1 METRRYI
8 NVRTWSEN
16 WFETLSASEKLVWI
30 YLNTNSSTNMLGVY
44 SMTVRRIAYECHISE
59 PAARRNIKKLEDI
72 KKLIYSDGYIILIDW
87 MAQQAMNPSM
97 RIAAQKE
104 YDKLPEEICAQLSE
118 QTHQSIKS
126 IRQDTKQAVPSL
138 PVPDCHIPQ
147 EKEEEDENPEKEH
160 EKKALEQEREGV
172 EQKPKM
178 TGQEPNMTEQEP
190 PTSGQKQEPDLPLPL
205 QETLQ
210 RAILNKSWLKTLCH
224 NHRLKETEIKEWLE
238 HFCRKLQNE
247 GTERKSV
254 RDFRQHFASWLDIQ
268 LNHSNYTKTYRHDN
282 TTSHSAHTESAIFNG
297 KLPSDIDSVLQ
308 SQALQRIEQ
317 LRIEGVLPKVSEP

>member
-97 RIAAQKE
+97 RISAQKE
-104 YDKLPEEICAQLSE
+104 YDKLPKEICAQLSE

-126 IRQDTKQAVPSL
+126 IRQDA
-138 PVPDCHIPQ
+138 
-147 EKEEEDENPEKEH
+147 KESIGT
-160 EKKALEQEREGV
+160 R
-172 EQKPKM
+172 
-178 TGQEPNMTEQEP
+178 TGRDGTEP
-190 PTSGQKQEPDLPLPL
+190 PND
-205 QETLQ
+205 
-210 RAILNKSWLKTLCH
+210 RAGSQNDRT
-224 NHRLKETEIKEWLE
+224 RTA
-238 HFCRKLQNE
+238 HFRSAT
-247 GTERKSV
+247 GTGPPSP
-254 RDFRQHFASWLDIQ
+254 ATG
-268 LNHSNYTKTYRHDN
+268 N
-282 TTSHSAHTESAIFNG
+282 SAKGYS
-297 KLPSDIDSVLQ
+297 K
-308 SQALQRIEQ
+308 
-317 LRIEGVLPKVSEP
+317 

>member
-97 RIAAQKE
+97 RISAQKE

-138 PVPDCHIPQ
+138 PVPDCPIPQ

-160 EKKALEQEREGV
+160 EKKALEQEREGG
-172 EQKPKM
+172 E
-178 TGQEPNMTEQEP
+178 
-190 PTSGQKQEPDLPLPL
+190 QEPDLPLPL

-210 RAILNKSWLKTLCH
+210 KAILNKSWLKTLCY

-247 GTERKSV
+247 GTERKSI

-282 TTSHSAHTESAIFNG
+282 HTSHSAHTESADVNG
-297 KLPSDIDSVLQ
+297 KLPSDINSLLQ
-308 SQALQRIEQ
+308 SQASQRIEQ